1 VERGCDEFN
10 GQDRFTASMM
20 TFHTELSA
28 SREHNTTHMLLL
40 QLCAVPVTL
49 GVFCFSKLD

>member
-1 VERGCDEFN
+1 VGAMNSMDKT
-10 GQDRFTASMM
+10 DSPASMM

-40 QLCAVPVTL
+40 QLCAMPVTL

>member
-1 VERGCDEFN
+1 MNSMDKT
-10 GQDRFTASMM
+10 DSPASMM

-28 SREHNTTHMLLL
+28 SREHNSTPMLLL